1 MSFHS
6 TESTDALSEADLR
19 GVRVLV
25 AEDAWQVARALKA
38 LLNDLGMEVVGP
50 AATLLDAEHLAIE
63 HWPEMAVIDINLRG
77 EMAYALID
85 RLHSQGV
92 RVVVITGYAVLPHAT
107 KKIAVILEK
116 PFSASALVAALRQ
129 AALSS
134 APASVENCSTEPLAK
149 HPKPWSATPRTRW
162 LPRSALSAAP
172 LTRRPTRPVSS
183 GLQDNTENLESVPPL
198 AAGPTNGRDN

>member
-6 TESTDALSEADLR
+6 TKSTDALFEADLR

-38 LLNDLGMEVVGP
+38 LLNGLGMEVVGP

-92 RVVVITGYAVLPHAT
+92 RVVVVTGYAMLPHAT
-107 KKIAVILEK
+107 KKIAVVLEK
-116 PFSASALVAALRQ
+116 PFSAPALVAALRQ
-129 AALSS
+129 AARSS
-134 APASVENCSTEPLAK
+134 ATLATSMNGASHS
-149 HPKPWSATPRTRW
+149 TPRGSER
-162 LPRSALSAAP
+162 
-172 LTRRPTRPVSS
+172 
-183 GLQDNTENLESVPPL
+183 
-198 AAGPTNGRDN
+198 

>member
-6 TESTDALSEADLR
+6 IESTDTLSEADLR

-25 AEDAWQVARALKA
+25 AEDAWQVASAVKA
-38 LLNDLGMEVVGP
+38 LLNDLGMEIVGP
-50 AATLLDAEHLAIE
+50 EATLLDAEHLAIE

-77 EMAYALID
+77 KMAYALID

-116 PFSASALVAALRQ
+116 PFSAPALVAALRQ

-134 APASVENCSTEPLAK
+134 VAGGAGTST
-149 HPKPWSATPRTRW
+149 SA
-162 LPRSALSAAP
+162 RSNGC
-172 LTRRPTRPVSS
+172 RP
-183 GLQDNTENLESVPPL
+183 N
-198 AAGPTNGRDN
+198 